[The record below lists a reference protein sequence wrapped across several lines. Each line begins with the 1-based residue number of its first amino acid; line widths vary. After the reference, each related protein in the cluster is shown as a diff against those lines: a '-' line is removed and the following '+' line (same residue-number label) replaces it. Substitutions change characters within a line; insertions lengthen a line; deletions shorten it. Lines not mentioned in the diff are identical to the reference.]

1 MQKYLTIYYDLVNK
15 IETKQW
21 PESSMLPSEH
31 ELTQMYTT
39 SRETIRKALNLLA
52 QEGYIQKIRGKGSV
66 IIDVDKF
73 DFPVSGIASFKEME
87 QKLNISAKTVV
98 NELAIM
104 EADDELQSKL
114 QVELRDPIWKV
125 VRVREI
131 SGERIILDKDY
142 LNQDIVPAL
151 TKEICEDSIYH
162 YLENEL
168 MLRISFARK
177 EIMVESPTDEDQTLL
192 DLEGHSTIVVIKSY
206 VYLDDA
212 RLFQYT
218 ESRHRPDKFRFTD
231 FARRLKN

>member
-1 MQKYLTIYYDLVNK
+1 
-15 IETKQW
+15 
-21 PESSMLPSEH
+21 MLPSEH

-218 ESRHRPDKFRFTD
+218 ESRI
-231 FARRLKN
+231 ARTNSDLPILLAG